1 MEDDL
6 FIDTVQELG
15 FESVLQLAK
24 YLPLH
29 CLVIRLMGFIL
40 VFRLFE
46 ADRGFLVQQGRADV
60 RGHDHNGIAE
70 VYSATLCI
78 GQLAILQYLEQHVED
93 VRVSLLD
100 FVEQDYAIGLTTNSL
115 SELTALFIANISRRG
130 TNQAC
135 CRVALHKFGHVN
147 FDKSFFT
154 TEHEFSKSTSQL
166 GLADTCRTH
175 EDK

>member
-1 MEDDL
+1 MEDDD
-6 FIDTVQELG
+6 FIDTVQELR
-15 FESVLQLAK
+15 FEGVLQLAK

-70 VYSATLCI
+70 VYSATLSV
-78 GQLAILQYLEQHVED
+78 GQLAILQYLEQHVEN

-100 FVEQDYAIGLTTNSL
+100 FVEQDYTIGLATNSL
-115 SELTALFIANISRRG
+115 SELTALFITDISRRS
-130 TNQAC
+130 TNQPGS
-135 CRVALHKFGHVN
+135 RMALHEFRHVN
-147 FDKSFFT
+147 FDKRFFT
-154 TEHEFSKSTSQL
+154 TKHEFSKSAS
-166 GLADTCRTH
+166 
-175 EDK
+175 